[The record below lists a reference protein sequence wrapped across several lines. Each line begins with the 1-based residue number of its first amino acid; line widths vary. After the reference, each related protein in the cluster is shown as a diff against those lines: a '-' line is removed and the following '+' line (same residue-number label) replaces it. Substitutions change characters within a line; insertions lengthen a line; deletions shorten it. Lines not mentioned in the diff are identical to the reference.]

1 MIGPVVHVSDCEA
14 IGGGL
19 VPTILK
25 SRCPSLMDIACNGR
39 RGWKIP
45 LTGKH
50 LQLNIQRDDSL
61 EEKWAHSVAWISL
74 RPSKPETRVRIL
86 VRPLNN

>member
-1 MIGPVVHVSDCEA
+1 MKIRKPGKEAHHRFNRKPWICPVVHVSDCEA
-14 IGGGL
+14 IGGGI

-45 LTGKH
+45 LTGSTSNLTTEHPKEGH
-50 LQLNIQRDDSL
+50 
-61 EEKWAHSVAWISL
+61 K
-74 RPSKPETRVRIL
+74 KC
-86 VRPLNN
+86 